1 MNFAQ
6 LPIYAIL
13 VVATFAHAQSR
24 IVCEPDA
31 KGGEPITSIWPTPY
45 ISEKGALCFDVKGWP
60 EYSGQNCVANRGRI
74 SWKGLVIVN
83 VDGESQGRDST
94 SFRVVSP
101 VVNSERLEY
110 TIEWSRDSVW
120 QPMQRVKINRLSG
133 EAVSYF
139 ITMHGGDS
147 YQCHLERRKL

>member
-1 MNFAQ
+1 MNFVQ
-6 LPIYAIL
+6 IPICVLCLAT
-13 VVATFAHAQSR
+13 TFAHAQSR
-24 IVCEPDA
+24 IVCEPDKNA
-31 KGGEPITSIWPTPY
+31 GQPITSIWPAPY
-45 ISEKGALCFDVKGWP
+45 LSEKGALCFDVKSWP
-60 EYSGQNCVANRGRI
+60 EYAGQNCVTNGGRI

-101 VVNSERLEY
+101 VVNNERLEY

-120 QPMQRVKINRLSG
+120 QPMQRIRINRLSG

-139 ITMHGGDS
+139 ITMHGGDP
-147 YQCHLERRKL
+147 YQCHLEKRKL